1 MNIICCKSRIIIFL
15 DILINNKDV
24 IAKYVDVKNLSP
36 AAVSE
41 FNLSVKVST
50 KKPIV
55 IPGSSINAV
64 ASAGICDV
72 DSEDDSAEDD
82 DDDENDENDDD

>member
-1 MNIICCKSRIIIFL
+1 M
-15 DILINNKDV
+15 
-24 IAKYVDVKNLSP
+24 
-36 AAVSE
+36 SE

-82 DDDENDENDDD
+82 DDDEDDENDDD